1 MKLYL
6 KKIISVVILFILTTL
21 HAEQFDLLIKNG
33 RVMDGTGNPWFYA
46 NIGIKNGKVVYVG
59 RKVEKMNAK
68 RSIDATGLTVAP
80 GFIDIHSHAYD
91 SFRSFPDERISGED
105 FDAKREKKL
114 RPGKNMVAQGV
125 TTLVTNQ
132 DGRSGWP
139 ISDQINKLNQGGF
152 GPNIILMVG
161 HGAIRFLA
169 MGEDYKRETTPQE
182 IKEMKTLLKQGM
194 EEGASGMSAG
204 LEYVP
209 GRWSNTKEMIEVVG
223 VLKEY
228 DGVFVEHERGSGEGP
243 MWWYPSSSEP
253 KGQAGILESVN
264 ETIKIAEA
272 TGVNCVCT
280 HIKARGADFW
290 GASAGAVNLIE
301 RARNRGVN
309 IWADQYPYNTSG
321 SDGNTKLIPGWVRGK
336 NEKKGLKRVIANG
349 DSLAILKADITFEIT
364 RRGGPENIVV
374 MDHPAKKYIGK
385 TFQELAKEIKKN
397 PVEVAIQLALEGD
410 KNIRGGGRL
419 RGFSMSEVDVET
431 YAAQQWVM
439 TASDGG
445 LALPEDGFVHARF
458 YGTFPRKIKKYA
470 MEKSVLSVEDAIR
483 SMTSMPALVLGL
495 KDRGV
500 IREGNIADLVIM
512 DLEQIRDTATFFD
525 PHQYPEGI
533 EYVLVSGKFVVD
545 GGEPTGSLPGKI
557 ITTWREN

>member
-1 MKLYL
+1 MKLDF
-6 KKIISVVILFILTTL
+6 KKIITALFFIVTTL
-21 HAEQFDLLIKNG
+21 YAEQFELLIKNG

-46 NIGIKNGKVVYVG
+46 NIGIKNGKIVYVG
-59 RKVEKMNAK
+59 RKLEKMKAK
-68 RSIDATGLTVAP
+68 RSIEADGLTVAP

-91 SFRSFPDERISGED
+91 SFRSFPDDRISGGD
-105 FDAKREKKL
+105 FDVEREKKL

-139 ISDQINKLNQGGF
+139 ISDQIDKLNQGGF

-169 MGEDYKRETTPQE
+169 MGEDYKRETTSQE
-182 IKEMKTLLKQGM
+182 IKQMKKLLKQGM

-243 MWWYPSSSEP
+243 MWWFPSSPEP

-301 RARNRGVN
+301 RARNQGVN

-321 SDGNTKLIPGWVRGK
+321 SDGNTRLIPSWVRGK
-336 NEKKGLKRVIANG
+336 DEKKGLKRVMANR
-349 DSLAILKADITFEIT
+349 DSLEILMADIAFEIT
-364 RRGGPENIVV
+364 RRGGPENIIV
-374 MDHPAKKYIGK
+374 MDHPKKKYVGQ
-385 TFQELAKEIKKN
+385 TFEELAEKMKKN
-397 PVEVAIQLALEGD
+397 PVEVAVQLALEGD
-410 KNIRGGGRL
+410 KKLRGGGRL

-431 YAAQQWVM
+431 YAAQPWVM

-470 MEKSVLSVEDAIR
+470 VERGVLSVEDAIR
-483 SMTSMPALVLGL
+483 SMTSLPAIVFGL

-500 IREGNIADLVIM
+500 VREGNIADLVIM
-512 DLEQIRDTATFFD
+512 DLEQIRDSATFFE
-525 PHQYPEGI
+525 PHQFPEGI
-533 EYVLVSGKFVVD
+533 EYVLVSGDFVVD

-557 ITTWREN
+557 ITTWRER

>member
-1 MKLYL
+1 M
-6 KKIISVVILFILTTL
+6 
-21 HAEQFDLLIKNG
+21 
-33 RVMDGTGNPWFYA
+33 
-46 NIGIKNGKVVYVG
+46 
-59 RKVEKMNAK
+59 
-68 RSIDATGLTVAP
+68 
-80 GFIDIHSHAYD
+80 
-91 SFRSFPDERISGED
+91 
-105 FDAKREKKL
+105 
-114 RPGKNMVAQGV
+114 
-125 TTLVTNQ
+125 
-132 DGRSGWP
+132 
-139 ISDQINKLNQGGF
+139 
-152 GPNIILMVG
+152 
-161 HGAIRFLA
+161 LA
-169 MGEDYKRETTPQE
+169 V
-182 IKEMKTLLKQGM
+182 
-194 EEGASGMSAG
+194 

-374 MDHPAKKYIGK
+374 MDLPAIKYIG
-385 TFQELAKEIKKN
+385 
-397 PVEVAIQLALEGD
+397 
-410 KNIRGGGRL
+410 
-419 RGFSMSEVDVET
+419 
-431 YAAQQWVM
+431 
-439 TASDGG
+439 
-445 LALPEDGFVHARF
+445 
-458 YGTFPRKIKKYA
+458 
-470 MEKSVLSVEDAIR
+470 
-483 SMTSMPALVLGL
+483 
-495 KDRGV
+495 
-500 IREGNIADLVIM
+500 
-512 DLEQIRDTATFFD
+512 
-525 PHQYPEGI
+525 
-533 EYVLVSGKFVVD
+533 
-545 GGEPTGSLPGKI
+545 
-557 ITTWREN
+557 

>member
-1 MKLYL
+1 MKSDL
-6 KKIISVVILFILTTL
+6 KKIITAVLFIVTTL
-21 HAEQFDLLIKNG
+21 YAEQFDLLIKNG

-68 RSIDATGLTVAP
+68 RSLDATGLTVAP

-91 SFRSFPDERISGED
+91 SFRSFPDERISGGD

-209 GRWSNTKEMIEVVG
+209 GRWSNTKEMIEVVE

-321 SDGNTKLIPGWVRGK
+321 SDGNTRLIPSWVRGK
-336 NEKKGLKRVIANG
+336 DEKKGLKRIIANG
-349 DSLAILKADITFEIT
+349 DSLEILKADITFEIT

-385 TFQELAKEIKKN
+385 TFQELAKGMKKN

-431 YAAQQWVM
+431 YAAQPWVM

-470 MEKSVLSVEDAIR
+470 MERSVLSVENAIR

-500 IREGNIADLVIM
+500 VREGNMADLVIM
-512 DLEQIRDTATFFD
+512 DLERIRDTATFFD
-525 PHQYPEGI
+525 PHQYPEGL

-557 ITTWREN
+557 ITTWRE

>member
-1 MKLYL
+1 MKLDF
-6 KKIISVVILFILTTL
+6 KKIITALFFIVTTL
-21 HAEQFDLLIKNG
+21 YAEQFDLLIKNG
-33 RVMDGTGNPWFYA
+33 RVMDGTGTPWFYA
-46 NIGIKNGKVVYVG
+46 NIGIKNGKIVYVG
-59 RKVEKMNAK
+59 RKLEKMKAK
-68 RSIDATGLTVAP
+68 RSIEADGLTVAP

-91 SFRSFPDERISGED
+91 SFRSFPDDRISGGD
-105 FDAKREKKL
+105 FDVEREKKL

-139 ISDQINKLNQGGF
+139 ISDQIDKLNQGGF

-169 MGEDYKRETTPQE
+169 MGEDYKRETTSQE
-182 IKEMKTLLKQGM
+182 IKQMKKLLKQGM

-243 MWWYPSSSEP
+243 MWWFPSSPEP

-301 RARNRGVN
+301 RARNQGVN

-321 SDGNTKLIPGWVRGK
+321 SDGNTRLIPSWVRGK
-336 NEKKGLKRVIANG
+336 DEKKGLKRVMANR
-349 DSLAILKADITFEIT
+349 DSLEILMADIAFEIT
-364 RRGGPENIVV
+364 RRGGPENIIV
-374 MDHPAKKYIGK
+374 MDHPKKKYVGK
-385 TFQELAKEIKKN
+385 TFEELAEEMKKD
-397 PVEVAIQLALEGD
+397 PVEVAVQLALEGD
-410 KNIRGGGRL
+410 KDIRGGGRL

-431 YAAQQWVM
+431 YAAQPWVM

-445 LALPEDGFVHARF
+445 LALTEDGFVHARF

-470 MEKSVLSVEDAIR
+470 VERGVLSVEDAIR
-483 SMTSMPALVLGL
+483 SMTSLPAIVFGL

-500 IREGNIADLVIM
+500 VREGNMADLVIM
-512 DLEQIRDTATFFD
+512 DLEQIRDSATFFE
-525 PHQYPEGI
+525 PHQFPEGI
-533 EYVLVSGKFVVD
+533 ENVLVSGKFVVD

-557 ITTWREN
+557 ITTWRER

>member
-1 MKLYL
+1 MNQDFNR
-6 KKIISVVILFILTTL
+6 IFTVSFFILSIL
-21 HAEQFDLLIKNG
+21 SAEEFDLFLKNG
-33 RVMDGTGNPWFYA
+33 RVIDGTGNPWIYA
-46 NIGIKNGKVVYVG
+46 DVGITGDRIVYVG
-59 RKVEKMNAK
+59 RIATKVKAK
-68 RSIDATGLTVAP
+68 KVVDARGLTITP

-91 SFRSFPDERISGED
+91 SFRSFPDDRINAGNLDPE
-105 FDAKREKKL
+105 REKKL

-139 ISDQINKLNQGGF
+139 ISDQIDKLNQGGL
-152 GPNIILMVG
+152 GPNIILLVG

-169 MGEDYKRETTPQE
+169 MGEDYKRETSSQE
-182 IKEMKTLLKQGM
+182 IKQMKKLLKQGM

-209 GRWSNTKEMIEVVG
+209 GRWSHTDEMIEVVS

-243 MWWYPSSSEP
+243 MWWFPSSPEP

-272 TGVNCVCT
+272 TGVTCVCT
-280 HIKARGADFW
+280 HIKARGSDFW
-290 GASAGAVNLIE
+290 GASSGAVNLIE

-321 SDGNTKLIPGWVRGK
+321 SDGNTRLIPGWVSS
-336 NEKKGLKRVIANG
+336 EDHKKGLRRVMVNK
-349 DSLAILKADITFEIT
+349 DSLAILKRDIAFEII
-364 RRGGPENIVV
+364 RRGGPENIIV
-374 MDHPAKKYIGK
+374 MDHPKKKYVGK
-385 TFQELAKEIKKN
+385 TLRELAGEMKKD
-397 PVEVAIQLALEGD
+397 PVEVAIQLALQGD
-410 KNIRGGGRL
+410 KDRRGGGRL

-431 YAAQQWVM
+431 YAAQPWVM

-470 MEKSVLSVEDAIR
+470 MEKGVLSVEDAVR
-483 SMTSMPALVLGL
+483 SMTSLPAMVLGL
-495 KDRGV
+495 KDRGSV
-500 IREGNIADLVIM
+500 REGNVADLVIM
-512 DLEQIRDTATFFD
+512 DLEKIRDTATFFE
-525 PHQYPEGI
+525 PHQYPEGM
-533 EYVLVSGKFVVD
+533 EYVLVSGKFVID
-545 GGEPTGSLPGKI
+545 KGNPTGALPGRI
-557 ITTWREN
+557 ITTWRER